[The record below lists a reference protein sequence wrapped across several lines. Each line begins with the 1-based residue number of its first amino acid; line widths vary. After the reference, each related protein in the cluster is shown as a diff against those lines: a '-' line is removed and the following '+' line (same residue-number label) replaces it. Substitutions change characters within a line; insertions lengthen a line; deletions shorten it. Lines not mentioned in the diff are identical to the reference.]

1 MSSSSSLDRNDGGRW
16 VAVVGAALVALK
28 ARQLIIVIGVAAAV
42 ILLGFS
48 VPTTREKKT
57 EQ

>member
-16 VAVVGAALVALK
+16 VAAVGAALVALK

-48 VPTTREKKT
+48 VPTTHEKKT